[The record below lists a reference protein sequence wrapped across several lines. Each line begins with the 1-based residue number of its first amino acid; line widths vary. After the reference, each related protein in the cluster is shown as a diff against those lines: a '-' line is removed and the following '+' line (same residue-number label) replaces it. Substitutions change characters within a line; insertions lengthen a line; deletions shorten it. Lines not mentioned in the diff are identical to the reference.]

1 MPKEFQITGRPVSSN
16 RVVHGAQN
24 NDGMM
29 AHPLLVNRRSSAPSN
44 SHSRPSALSRIA
56 DGGFDIS
63 AFVDMSLFDDILGG
77 HVFRGTIGNNRGGT
91 YRLEVPSNGEPVFR
105 ISSNGNRSAPRNE
118 ETVIPNQSGVPA
130 ELLLLIYA
138 LNTSYRNAA
147 QTGEA
152 APSVVSPTSFLDAL
166 DPDKCSLQNQRKSF
180 SKCSS
185 GSELHR
191 FINSK
196 D

>member
-91 YRLEVPSNGEPVFR
+91 DRLEVPSNGEPVFR
-105 ISSNGNRSAPRNE
+105 ISLMEIEA
-118 ETVIPNQSGVPA
+118 
-130 ELLLLIYA
+130 LLAMKKLLFLINLVFPQNFYC
-138 LNTSYRNAA
+138 
-147 QTGEA
+147 
-152 APSVVSPTSFLDAL
+152 SFTL
-166 DPDKCSLQNQRKSF
+166 
-180 SKCSS
+180 
-185 GSELHR
+185 
-191 FINSK
+191 
-196 D
+196 